1 MTTPQHEVSSPD
13 ERSRAEALAPV
24 PRHKGRLDALYSG
37 NIRAVAQR
45 GWIVTWRQNL
55 AVVLG
60 GFLEPI
66 FFLLAM
72 GYGLGGLV
80 GTVTGPGGQA
90 MDYLAYI
97 APALLATS
105 AMNGAIM
112 DATWNV
118 FFKIKFS
125 RLYQTMISTSLGP
138 ADIVLGELIISLL
151 RGAIYAVGFMALTYG
166 LGIFHGL
173 WPLLLIPVSLLVA
186 AGFATLGM
194 FITACLRTFQ
204 QMDIVGL
211 ILLPML
217 LFSGTFYPIEVY
229 PQAAQWIVQA
239 LPLWHAVDLMRQ
251 LSVGVFEWS
260 AVGHITYFLAMIVI
274 GLTGAVLRFR
284 TMLLR

>member
-1 MTTPQHEVSSPD
+1 MTTTHETPRPVPQA
-13 ERSRAEALAPV
+13 RQKAALAV
-24 PRHKGRLDALYSG
+24 APRRKGRLGALYSG

-66 FFLLAM
+66 FYLLAM

-80 GTVTGPGGQA
+80 GTVTGPGGQE

-138 ADIVLGELIISLL
+138 ADIVLGELLISLA

-204 QMDIVGL
+204 QMDIVAL

-251 LSVGVFEWS
+251 LSVGVFESS
-260 AVGHITYFLAMIVI
+260 AIAHIAYFLAMIVI
-274 GLTGAVLRFR
+274 GLSGAVVRFR